1 MTTVVLNGAFTG
13 LVYGLLAVGL
23 VVVYRG
29 TRIVNFAYGET
40 GMIGAFVF
48 SELWVD
54 GGVVLGLA
62 LLLGVA
68 ASAGVGALTEVVLV
82 RPLRGQPPL
91 TAMVGTLAVASLIL
105 TFASRRY
112 GVNPRFLP
120 PLAEGSGI
128 SVLGQTIRP
137 GQLVIA
143 GSVLIILAGL
153 AALYRF
159 TSFGLR
165 LRATAVDPLA
175 AGLVGVDTD
184 RTSLAT
190 WALAGGLAG
199 LSAIVI
205 APSVAFGVFFMTTLL
220 LRSVAAALVGGLT
233 SLPGAFLAGVGF
245 GIGEGV
251 IGYVSPVTGLVE
263 VLLAG
268 FVIILLLVRPS
279 GLVRSAY

>member
-1 MTTVVLNGAFTG
+1 MTTVVVNGIFTG

-29 TRIVNFAYGET
+29 TRVINFAYGET

-48 SELWVD
+48 SELWV
-54 GGVVLGLA
+54 GSGVALVLA
-62 LLLGVA
+62 LVAGVL
-68 ASAGVGALTEVVLV
+68 ASASVGALTEVVLV

-120 PLAEGSGI
+120 PLAEGEGVR
-128 SVLGQTIRP
+128 VLGQSVRP
-137 GQLVIA
+137 GQLVILFA
-143 GSVLIILAGL
+143 VLGVLAGL
-153 AALYRF
+153 AALYRW

-184 RTSLAT
+184 RTSLST

-205 APSVAFGVFFMTTLL
+205 APSVAFGVFFMTSLL

-233 SLPGAFLAGVGF
+233 SIGGAFAAGIVLGVA
-245 GIGEGV
+245 EGV
-251 IGYVSPVTGLVE
+251 IGYVSPVTGIVE

-268 FVIILLLVRPS
+268 FVIVLLLVRPS

>member
-1 MTTVVLNGAFTG
+1 MTTVVVNGIFTG

-29 TRIVNFAYGET
+29 TRIINFAYGET

-48 SELWVD
+48 SELWV
-54 GGVVLGLA
+54 GSGIALVVALVAGVL
-62 LLLGVA
+62 

-120 PLAEGSGI
+120 PLAGGDGVR
-128 SVLGQTIRP
+128 VLGQGIRP
-137 GQLVIA
+137 GQLVILGA
-143 GSVLIILAGL
+143 VLGVIAGL
-153 AALYRF
+153 AALYRW

-205 APSVAFGVFFMTTLL
+205 APSVAFGVFFMTSLL

-233 SLPGAFLAGVGF
+233 SIGGAFGAGIVLGVA
-245 GIGEGV
+245 EGV
-251 IGYVSPVTGLVE
+251 IGYVSPVTGVVE

-268 FVIILLLVRPS
+268 FVIVLLLMRPS